1 MNKRHILVG
10 LMVVIMTGTIS
21 VSAQT
26 FTKTKPKVGLSA
38 ECFGLGIDNF
48 GILNDQ
54 GKEVLDFKELKRG
67 DQVKM
72 AFYNLTGFEVKS
84 GLAHLRMNI
93 TIVDQTDNT
102 ILVASQSLLDEK
114 LDPAKLKEDYIYGI
128 MSMSNDFIKGK
139 SYLIRLHLWDVNNGS
154 SIDLI
159 WKFKVNFK

>member
-1 MNKRHILVG
+1 MLTVN
-10 LMVVIMTGTIS
+10 IS
-21 VSAQT
+21 ITAQT
-26 FTKTKPKVGLSA
+26 FTKTKPKIGLTA

-54 GKEVLDFKELKRG
+54 GKEVLDFKELKR
-67 DQVKM
+67 DEKVKM
-72 AFYNLTGFEVKS
+72 AFYNVSGFEVKS

-93 TIVDQTDNT
+93 TIVDQTDNS
-102 ILVASQSLLDEK
+102 IMIASQTLLDEK
-114 LDPAKLKEDYIYGI
+114 LEPAKLKEDYIYGI